1 MAVDPSDVHDRLPC
15 ANSVDALLRHLVS
28 GALTEHES
36 ACRYCRDQAEEL
48 RPLVTAV
55 RRSEERRVT
64 APPGLVSDVMRVVR
78 AERRGGRS
86 IVLDGSGPGGTEVR
100 ESAVA
105 ALLRAS
111 VDAVPGV
118 VVGRCRIEQTA
129 RGVVVRATVRV
140 GLDRPIPEAAEAA
153 RSTMRA
159 LVEEQLGL
167 PVVRVDLDVVDVRDD
182 AGRDRLR
189 PW

>member
-15 ANSVDALLRHLVS
+15 TNSVDALLRHLVS

-36 ACRYCRDQAEEL
+36 ACPYCREQAEEL

-55 RRSEERRVT
+55 RQSDEQRVT
-64 APPGLVSDVMRVVR
+64 APTGLVSDVMRVVR
-78 AERRGGRS
+78 AERRPGRT
-86 IVLDGSGPGGTEVR
+86 IVLDGPGPGGTEIR

-111 VDAVPGV
+111 VDTVPGV

-129 RGVVVRATVRV
+129 RGVIIRAAVRV
-140 GLDRPIPEAAEAA
+140 ALDRPIPEATAAA
-153 RSTMRA
+153 RSSMRA
-159 LVEEQLGL
+159 LVEERLGL
-167 PVVRVDLDVVDVRDD
+167 PVVRVDLDVVDVRDNGD
-182 AGRDRLR
+182 GNR
-189 PW
+189 